1 MEHDEIAAWTP
12 LRISIHDSRSTP
24 SNEGR
29 MKTSNNESSVLPRAV
44 LQATPMEDD
53 GKMGEIDLEVG
64 DVLST
69 SGACEREFKLNE
81 GGR

>member
-1 MEHDEIAAWTP
+1 
-12 LRISIHDSRSTP
+12 
-24 SNEGR
+24 
-29 MKTSNNESSVLPRAV
+29 
-44 LQATPMEDD
+44 MEDD